1 MLIALRENNSLVEQ
15 ALLPSS
21 PSFPAQLTKKK
32 SSCDLSLLSVDELW
46 VLREQVGA
54 LLTGRISGELQL
66 LKQRLEQLKSQD
78 HDKARTNA
86 NLESPESRKRRPYP
100 PVLPKYQNPCDL
112 SEIWSGRG
120 KQPRWLIAQLV
131 QGKSL
136 DDLRISTGAFAIND
150 EAANPPVLDP
160 IPRR

>member
-1 MLIALRENNSLVEQ
+1 MLVALRENNSLVEE

-21 PSFPAQLTKKK
+21 PTFPAQSRKKI
-32 SSCDLSLLSVDELW
+32 SSWDLSSLSVDELW
-46 VLREQVGA
+46 GLREQVGA
-54 LLTGRISGELQL
+54 LLTGRISGELKL

-78 HDKARTNA
+78 HGKACTNG
-86 NLESPESRKRRPYP
+86 NSESPESRKRRSYP

-131 QGKSL
+131 QGKAL
-136 DDLRISTGAFAIND
+136 DDFRISNGAAS
-150 EAANPPVLDP
+150 
-160 IPRR
+160 